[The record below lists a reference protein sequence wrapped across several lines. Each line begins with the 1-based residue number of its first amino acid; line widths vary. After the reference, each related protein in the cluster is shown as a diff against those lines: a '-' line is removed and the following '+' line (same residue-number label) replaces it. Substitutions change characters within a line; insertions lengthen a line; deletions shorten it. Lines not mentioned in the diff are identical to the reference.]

1 MNKKLKM
8 KICDWA
14 LLPVSAA
21 MLVSG
26 IELEITEGS
35 SAAWIWGHIFSGIL
49 FTALIVWHIAL
60 HYKSH
65 DWLRRLWKRPAVIK
79 WLTISG
85 ILTLATGFWA
95 VPEWIIAAAHT
106 HIGALHGKF
115 GFIMMLFVIIHIRD
129 KIKFY
134 RN

>member
-14 LLPVSAA
+14 LLPVSVA

-35 SAAWIWGHIFSGIL
+35 SAAWVCGHIISGIL

-60 HYKSH
+60 HYRVR
-65 DWLRRLWKRPAVIK
+65 DWPRRLWLRPAVIK

-85 ILTLATGFWA
+85 ILILATGFWA

-115 GFIMMLFVIIHIRD
+115 GFIMMLFVIIHVRD